1 VNTNVNA
8 FAISSFLF
16 YAISWRVLAMVQ
28 FLYRGVFE
36 KFFCGGGVCCNY
48 ENRLDADD
56 GFGGGICSSYNCVG
70 VGSNNTNRVE
80 STNGCKEV
88 AFHTLGRGDERN

>member
-1 VNTNVNA
+1 
-8 FAISSFLF
+8 
-16 YAISWRVLAMVQ
+16 
-28 FLYRGVFE
+28 
-36 KFFCGGGVCCNY
+36 
-48 ENRLDADD
+48 
-56 GFGGGICSSYNCVG
+56 